1 MWVGNG
7 WGLPSSSPA
16 LPAPIHTHSP
26 QHTDPDQT
34 SLISASPHTPP
45 HTNTP
50 HRLPTDYSKREDMKW
65 VPDCWWDRDVIVY
78 GDAGLK
84 KDHPVVAFLVA
95 DK

>member
-1 MWVGNG
+1 MGNG
-7 WGLPSSSPA
+7 SGLPNSCPA
-16 LPAPIHTHSP
+16 FPAPLHTHSP
-26 QHTDPDQT
+26 QHTDHDQT
-34 SLISASPHTPP
+34 CLTSASPHTPT
-45 HTNTP
+45 HTP